1 MSSMGQSYKC
11 PNCKKLARE
20 LAAVRA
26 ENAALRQENAEIKRR
41 LAALEDEIRRCKR
54 QAAPFSRDRTKAER
68 KKPGRRK
75 GQGTFDHRRPP
86 HEGVTET
93 VTVPLDR
100 CPVCGGPLS
109 DKRTH
114 EHIQTD
120 LPRPEPTH
128 TRFVNES
135 GYCAHCRR
143 RFRSRHP
150 QQGSTA
156 SGAAGVSVGPNARAT
171 AADLHHRLGVPYA
184 KIADHFKTAAG
195 LDVTPS
201 ALCQSNERLAA
212 KLNSVY
218 KELVAALRRACAVH
232 ADETGWRIGTLS
244 AWLWVFT
251 SRHVTVYVID
261 ESRGH
266 EVVVEI
272 LGREFKGTLVGDC
285 FLAYDHKDFA
295 DWIKQKCL
303 AHLLK
308 DLRKIEA
315 EKTRGAV
322 CFPRAVTQVLHDALA
337 LRDEKPTLTPH
348 RFARRLGRIERRL
361 DALIDES
368 RIFSDP
374 DNARFAKRLRKQR
387 PHLFTF
393 LTLDGVDATNN
404 AAERQ
409 LRPAVI
415 VRKTGGCNK
424 TAAGALTHAVNASV
438 LQTARQNGIN
448 PVAYVT
454 HVLASPVQPRPP
466 LPVFAR
472 ASP

>member
-1 MSSMGQSYKC
+1 MEPNREC
-11 PNCKKLARE
+11 PNCKRLIRE
-20 LAAVRA
+20 LARVR
-26 ENAALRQENAEIKRR
+26 RENAEIKRR
-41 LAALEDEIRRCKR
+41 LVALEDEIRRCKR
-54 QAAPFSRDRTKAER
+54 QAAPFSRNRTEAQR

-75 GQGTFDHRRPP
+75 GQGTFDYRKPP
-86 HEGVTET
+86 PEEATET

-109 DKRTH
+109 DKQTH

-135 GYCAHCRR
+135 GYCQHCRR

-150 QQGSTA
+150 QQGSSA
-156 SGAAGVSVGPNARAT
+156 AGAAGVSVGPNARAV

-201 ALCQSNERLAA
+201 ALCQSNARLAA
-212 KLNSVY
+212 TLHPVY
-218 KELVAALRRACAVH
+218 DALVAALRKACAVH
-232 ADETGWRIGTLS
+232 ADETGWRIGILS

-266 EVVVEI
+266 EVVVKI

-295 DWIKQKCL
+295 DWIKQKCF
-303 AHLLK
+303 AHLLNSLK
-308 DLRKIEA
+308 KIEA

-322 CFPRAVTQVLHDALA
+322 RFPRAVKQLLRDALA
-337 LRDEKPTLTPH
+337 LRDEKPTLTA
-348 RFARRLGRIERRL
+348 RQFARRLGGIERRL

-387 PHLFTF
+387 KHLFTF
-393 LTLDGVDATNN
+393 LTLDGVGPTNN

-424 TAAGALTHAVNASV
+424 TATGARTHAVNASV

-454 HVLASPVQPRPP
+454 HVLASVAPPLPP

>member
-1 MSSMGQSYKC
+1 MGQNNEC
-11 PNCKKLARE
+11 PNCKKLAGE
-20 LAAVRA
+20 LAAVRR
-26 ENAALRQENAEIKRR
+26 ENAALRLENAEIKRR
-41 LAALEDEIRRCKR
+41 LAALEDEIRRAKR
-54 QAAPFSRDRTKAER
+54 QAVPFSRDRTNAER
-68 KKPGRRK
+68 KTPGRRK
-75 GQGTFDHRRPP
+75 GQGIFEHRRPP
-86 HEGVTET
+86 PEEAIET
-93 VTVPLDR
+93 TAVPLDR

-120 LPRPEPTH
+120 LPRSEPTH

-150 QQGSTA
+150 EQGSAA
-156 SGAAGVSVGPNARAT
+156 SGAAGVSVGPNARAA

-184 KIADHFKTAAG
+184 KIADHFKTTAG

-212 KLNSVY
+212 KLHCVY
-218 KELVAALRRACAVH
+218 EELLAALRRACAVY

-261 ESRGH
+261 QSRGH
-266 EVVVEI
+266 EVVVDI
-272 LGREFKGTLVGDC
+272 LGGKFKGTLVGDC
-285 FLAYDHKDFA
+285 FLAYDHKHLA

-303 AHLLK
+303 AHLLNGLK
-308 DLRKIEA
+308 KIEA

-322 CFPRAVTQVLHDALA
+322 CFPRAVTAVLRDALA
-337 LRDEKPTLTPH
+337 LRDEKPTLSA
-348 RFARRLGRIERRL
+348 RQFARRLGKIQRRL
-361 DALIDES
+361 DALIDQS
-368 RIFSDP
+368 RTFSDP
-374 DNARFAKRLRKQR
+374 DNARFAKRLRRQR
-387 PHLFTF
+387 QHLFTF
-393 LTLDGVDATNN
+393 LSLDGVDPTNN

-424 TAAGALTHAVNASV
+424 TPTGARTHAVNASV
-438 LQTARQNGIN
+438 LQTARQNGVN
-448 PVAYVT
+448 PVAYVS
-454 HVLASPVQPRPP
+454 HVLASAGPP
-466 LPVFAR
+466 HAPLLVFAR